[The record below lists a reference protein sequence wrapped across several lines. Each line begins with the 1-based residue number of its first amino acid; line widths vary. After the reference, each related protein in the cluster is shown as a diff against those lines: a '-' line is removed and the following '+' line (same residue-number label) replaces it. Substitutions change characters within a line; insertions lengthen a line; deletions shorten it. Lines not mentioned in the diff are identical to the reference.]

1 MPIVLCC
8 IEGLSHDEAATRLG
22 WPAGTV
28 HGRLSR
34 VRTLLRDR
42 LGRRG
47 VVVSEANQGV
57 LALLPTGQMTLPE
70 NTRLAAVAPCA
81 ARCL

>member
-1 MPIVLCC
+1 M
-8 IEGLSHDEAATRLG
+8 
-22 WPAGTV
+22 
-28 HGRLSR
+28 
-34 VRTLLRDR
+34 LLRDR

-70 NTRLAAVAPCA
+70 NTRLAAVAPRRCA
-81 ARCL
+81 AKFLDLAKGVLFTMFCEMDARGRHRLRDCCRVVR